1 MILKPRAK
9 MIVFVA
15 SDTRRTS
22 MGFGLLAILGL
33 AAIFAPVGFAD
44 AQNLVRDPGFE
55 SSTSST
61 SSPDWTLNS
70 GNGTSFYDEQGQGV
84 VTAHTGDWSAEFAAV
99 NASQASSGTLSQT
112 IDASPMTTYLV
123 SFYLSNQGPP
133 HDTFLA
139 TFGGQTVL
147 SLTDAP
153 EFGYTKYS
161 ATITTGKKADSAVLA
176 FTGEQDASAFYLDD
190 VSVVAE
196 AAPAPTVGAGLM
208 SFAVVM
214 IGAAIRRTR
223 THALRRAPADRL
235 KA

>member
-1 MILKPRAK
+1 

-15 SDTRRTS
+15 SDTHRTS
-22 MGFGLLAILGL
+22 MSFRLSAILGL
-33 AAIFAPVGFAD
+33 LGIFAPAGFAT
-44 AQNLVRDPGFE
+44 AQNLVLDPGFE

-70 GNGTSFYDEQGQGV
+70 GNGTIFYDDQGQG
-84 VTAHTGDWSAEFAAV
+84 TAYAHTGDWSAEFTAV

-112 IDASPMTTYLV
+112 IKTMPMRTYLV
-123 SFYLSNQGPP
+123 SFFLSNQGGP
-133 HDTFLA
+133 HDTFMA

-153 EFGYTKYS
+153 AFGYTKYS
-161 ATITTGKKADSAVLA
+161 ATITIGKSNSTVLA
-176 FTGEQDASAFYLDD
+176 FTGEQDASSFYLDD

-196 AAPAPTVGAGLM
+196 GAPAPTVGAGLVP
-208 SFAVVM
+208 FAIVM

-223 THALRRAPADRL
+223 THALRRAPADRS